1 MRTMTYNWTVYRVGD
16 LGALSP
22 KRDAII
28 RLFLSGLRN
37 LGRRGGG
44 KIYIRTHRYYSSM
57 HRTCTNSSSVGS
69 HYREGGVN
77 RGHHSEPSRL

>member
-44 KIYIRTHRYYSSM
+44 KVVRA
-57 HRTCTNSSSVGS
+57 
-69 HYREGGVN
+69 
-77 RGHHSEPSRL
+77 RGNG